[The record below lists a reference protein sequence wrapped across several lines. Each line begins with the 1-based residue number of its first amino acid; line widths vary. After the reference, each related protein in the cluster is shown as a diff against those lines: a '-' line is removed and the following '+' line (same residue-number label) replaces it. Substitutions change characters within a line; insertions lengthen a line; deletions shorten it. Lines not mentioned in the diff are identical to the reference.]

1 MQLIIR
7 ENNEHEG
14 ESWIYVL
21 DVTEEERQQIIDGL
35 RDEIH
40 FNIIEVLDGPISD
53 EEIAA
58 IQKWVKYGYM
68 KPIGKYKL
76 NTEAFELAR
85 LVNNMYLDV
94 FYKACR
100 LVKL

>member
-7 ENNEHEG
+7 ENNEQEG

-21 DVTEEERQQIIDGL
+21 DITEEERQLIIDGL

-58 IQKWVKYGYM
+58 IQKWVDTG
-68 KPIGKYKL
+68 
-76 NTEAFELAR
+76 
-85 LVNNMYLDV
+85 YLDTIAKYRLIPKRFAAALEVRALYEYV
-94 FYKACR
+94 FYKACG
-100 LVKL
+100 LVKI